1 LTVRRAISIPPI
13 VPIRVSGPRGTKDL
27 DALLD
32 TGASYCILS
41 PDDAEDLGYAIRP
54 APTVR
59 VATAGGL
66 IVLPRLTLA
75 AVEVLG
81 FRRTHVATLINDLSD
96 SGLEAI
102 IGWSFLDQFRLTI
115 DARRKQLEL
124 STP

>member
-1 LTVRRAISIPPI
+1 MRVRRAISIPPV
-13 VPIRVSGPRGTKDL
+13 VPIRVTGPLGSKDL

-32 TGASYCILS
+32 TGATYCILS
-41 PDDAEDLGYAIRP
+41 PEDAEDLGYA
-54 APTVR
+54 PTQASQVR

-66 IVLPRLTLA
+66 LVLPRLTLA

-81 FRRTHVATLINDLSD
+81 LRRAHVLTLVRDLSD

-115 DARRKQLEL
+115 DARHKHLTLADR
-124 STP
+124 

>member
-1 LTVRRAISIPPI
+1 LTVRRAISIPPV

-32 TGASYCILS
+32 TGATYCILA
-41 PDDAEDLGYAIRP
+41 PEDAEDLGYALAQ
-54 APTVR
+54 APQVR

-81 FRRTHVATLINDLSD
+81 LRRTQVLTLAKDLSD

-102 IGWSFLDQFRLTI
+102 IGWSFLDRFRVTI
-115 DARRKQLEL
+115 DARRKRLEL
-124 STP
+124 SAP

>member
-1 LTVRRAISIPPI
+1 MRVRRTISIPPV

-32 TGASYCILS
+32 TGATYCILS
-41 PDDAEDLGYAIRP
+41 PEDAEDLGYA
-54 APTVR
+54 PTQAAQVR

-66 IVLPRLTLA
+66 IVLPRLTLV

-81 FRRTHVATLINDLSD
+81 LRRRHVLTLVKDLSD

-102 IGWSFLDQFRLTI
+102 IGWSFLDRFRLTI
-115 DARRKQLEL
+115 DARRKHLEL
-124 STP
+124 SAP